1 MNEDKKEVIEKSTD
15 SLIDEFFM
23 DITPESEE
31 PVEKAESKLMPNG
44 SDAGPSKETADEG
57 EQPKKAKSE
66 KEGERGRPKEVSD
79 VPQTDNDGNRAKG
92 YDHIQ
97 QENKKT
103 PEISPKGTMVKSEDT
118 VEISKEDYEFLQK
131 AKESQK
137 EEELKKAREEQ
148 ADLIKSAVSEVMSGM
163 RAENDELK
171 KSLEEQANLIKSIA
185 NRPQRRKSVDNI
197 QALEKAFESEEDA
210 NTPKQESFSKSEMMD
225 VAEELVKAGQLTVEQ
240 AIELD
245 DTGYIFDPNARKVLE
260 NALRKK

>member
-1 MNEDKKEVIEKSTD
+1 M
-15 SLIDEFFM
+15 
-23 DITPESEE
+23 
-31 PVEKAESKLMPNG
+31 
-44 SDAGPSKETADEG
+44 
-57 EQPKKAKSE
+57 SE
-66 KEGERGRPKEVSD
+66 KQV
-79 VPQTDNDGNRAKG
+79 A
-92 YDHIQ
+92 
-97 QENKKT
+97 
-103 PEISPKGTMVKSEDT
+103 
-118 VEISKEDYEFLQK
+118 
-131 AKESQK
+131 
-137 EEELKKAREEQ
+137 KKAREEQ
-148 ADLIKSAVSEVMSGM
+148 AYLIKSAVSEVMSGM